1 MQDVPMQTSMQA
13 AFAPWSM
20 VEKWLR
26 KAHEVSLPI
35 SISGLYGLD
44 EVRKVV
50 RDRQQV
56 RDIVTAFHDKE
67 MALKMDLPMEQR
79 SENNRDRIG
88 FIWNPEFK
96 GEPYRPTARMVTR
109 NAQKPSKAQTH
120 VHVPHKPTTHT
131 KIHADV
137 AMLKETPKAVELI
150 FQGVTLT
157 ISRSENGN
165 ARIVIE

>member
-1 MQDVPMQTSMQA
+1 MQTSMQA

-26 KAHEVSLPI
+26 KANEVSLPI

-56 RDIVTAFHDKE
+56 RDIVTAFFDKK
-67 MALKMDLPMEQR
+67 MALKRDLPMEQR
-79 SENNRDRIG
+79 SESNRDRIG
-88 FIWNPEFK
+88 YLWNPEFK
-96 GEPYRPTARMVTR
+96 GEPYRPSARMVTR
-109 NAQKPSKAQTH
+109 HAQKPSKTQTH
-120 VHVPHKPTTHT
+120 VPASHT

-137 AMLKETPKAVELI
+137 ALLKETPKAVELI

-157 ISRSENGN
+157 ISRSDSGN